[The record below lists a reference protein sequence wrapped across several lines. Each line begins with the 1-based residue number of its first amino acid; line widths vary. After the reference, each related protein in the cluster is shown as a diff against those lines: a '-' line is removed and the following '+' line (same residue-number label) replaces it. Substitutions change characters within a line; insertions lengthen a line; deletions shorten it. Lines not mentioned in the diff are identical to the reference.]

1 MYLTFSFVEL
11 DEFNDT
17 DFSMCSLAAVSSF
30 LITCYWFI
38 ASSKA
43 SSGFIGLSDRLLA
56 TRSGFWQSFL
66 PISKSSWTKLL
77 NEKLESLV
85 LLEN

>member
-1 MYLTFSFVEL
+1 MIKKQIP
-11 DEFNDT
+11 
-17 DFSMCSLAAVSSF
+17 A
-30 LITCYWFI
+30 
-38 ASSKA
+38 KA

-85 LLEN
+85 PLES